1 MAEQVAFEAKAIA
14 ANQARM
20 ESERGGFDSLRS
32 EIADLCLPQAAG
44 FHQSWISQGRTQTN
58 AQYDEYAALALQ
70 DGVSAFEGF
79 VMPRG
84 QKWQGMRTLRPDLM
98 DNVAVAQW
106 FEAKQDLVFAM
117 RNDPRSGFTNAVHSS
132 GESLFAFGE
141 QSTWVDKRFDD
152 FGRFVGLSYQSEH
165 VDGVWC
171 DLDAEGNPMRIHRKF
186 VLTAEQAMRKFGER
200 APVAVREVMKPEKKQ
215 ASERFTFIHVI
226 ERNPQRMPG
235 RVDHAGMPWRA
246 CYFSERDKDQ
256 DRVFLTGGYRTLRRI
271 VSHFSRSS
279 GESYGR
285 GPGGLVLPA
294 IRASQVM
301 MQDRVLA
308 TEMQVKPSLLAIDD
322 DLDSGIIA
330 LGPWGITYGGLDEMG
345 RETLKPLFGN
355 SIDLNGAERLHAEV
369 HEVIDRVFYRYL
381 MQINREQKT
390 HISATKTME
399 EIGEKGILLAPLA
412 RQEQTWFSPML
423 DVELDLLWEE
433 GFLDDMPPILQ
444 EEFGRGGGISV
455 IYDNNLSRMQE
466 ANEAAGYLRTAEQVA
481 SVAQFDPSAVKTF
494 TREYPLDKVIPGLG
508 RVNGIPARWRAS
520 DEEKQAQDQADAAA
534 AMQQQ
539 LLQAAPVLADAAKNA
554 AQAGA
559 ISNG

>member
-1 MAEQVAFEAKAIA
+1 
-14 ANQARM
+14 
-20 ESERGGFDSLRS
+20 
-32 EIADLCLPQAAG
+32 
-44 FHQSWISQGRTQTN
+44 
-58 AQYDEYAALALQ
+58 
-70 DGVSAFEGF
+70 
-79 VMPRG
+79 
-84 QKWQGMRTLRPDLM
+84 
-98 DNVAVAQW
+98 
-106 FEAKQDLVFAM
+106 
-117 RNDPRSGFTNAVHSS
+117 
-132 GESLFAFGE
+132 
-141 QSTWVDKRFDD
+141 
-152 FGRFVGLSYQSEH
+152 
-165 VDGVWC
+165 
-171 DLDAEGNPMRIHRKF
+171 
-186 VLTAEQAMRKFGER
+186 
-200 APVAVREVMKPEKKQ
+200 
-215 ASERFTFIHVI
+215 
-226 ERNPQRMPG
+226 
-235 RVDHAGMPWRA
+235 
-246 CYFSERDKDQ
+246 
-256 DRVFLTGGYRTLRRI
+256 
-271 VSHFSRSS
+271 
-279 GESYGR
+279 
-285 GPGGLVLPA
+285 
-294 IRASQVM
+294 
-301 MQDRVLA
+301 
-308 TEMQVKPSLLAIDD
+308 
-322 DLDSGIIA
+322 
-330 LGPWGITYGGLDEMG
+330 MG